1 MIGEESEIA
10 SVALFG
16 FILGETEEEKIEAFN
31 QILDEV
37 GVGVKLVKE
46 CDHFRW
52 CGQCDESKLAEEIFD
67 EVANLMT
74 SEKITDYMSQDR
86 VAALLRAYDIT
97 IRNIKRRNETLRWI
111 DECTEHLSM
120 N

>member
-16 FILGETEEEKIEAFN
+16 FILGETEEEKIESFN

-37 GVGVKLVKE
+37 GVGIKLVKE
-46 CDHFRW
+46 CDHFSW
-52 CGQCDESKLAEEIFD
+52 CGQCDESKLAEEVFD

-74 SEKITDYMSQDR
+74 LEKINDYMSQDR

-97 IRNIKRRNETLRWI
+97 IRNIKRRNETMRWI
-111 DECTEHLSM
+111 SELSDKYSM